1 MIKIVLPFPPSVN
14 RLWRAT
20 KGGKVYRSPQYV
32 AWRKLAMWQL
42 AGQVK
47 GKKVT
52 SAYKLTILAVRPD
65 KRRRD
70 LGNLEKAVSDILVSQ
85 NIIEDDCLCE
95 WMEIRWVEDGPE
107 CQIIIEPIGDESNEN
122 GTLLGSPGTALV

>member
-1 MIKIVLPFPPSVN
+1 
-14 RLWRAT
+14 
-20 KGGKVYRSPQYV
+20 
-32 AWRKLAMWQL
+32 MWQL